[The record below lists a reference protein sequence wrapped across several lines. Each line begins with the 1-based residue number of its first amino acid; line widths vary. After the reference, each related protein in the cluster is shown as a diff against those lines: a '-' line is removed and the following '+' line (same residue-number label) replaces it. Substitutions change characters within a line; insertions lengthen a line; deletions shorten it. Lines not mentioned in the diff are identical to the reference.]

1 MSSDQPKTLRQSVYV
16 DKVAT
21 HADGVSTY
29 TMTGIVHVD
38 KVTTYADKAATYA
51 WLKMRDVRGGR
62 PVARGRN
69 CHFCTAAM
77 E

>member
-29 TMTGIVHVD
+29 TMTGLLHVD
-38 KVTTYADKAATYA
+38 KVTTYADQAATYA
-51 WLKMRDVRGGR
+51 SLQMRKIAGSR
-62 PVARGRN
+62 PAARGRR
-69 CHFCTAAM
+69 
-77 E
+77 